1 MPIKTSVGGGKPGKP
16 WGKTSAPGG
25 PEAVFG
31 KLRHLLKRGRRQ
43 EGAAAVEFA
52 LCIIPL
58 LLIVAG
64 IIDYGESWYMQSV
77 LATASRE
84 GARYATRYQTD
95 SVTGQRLLPSNLD
108 PSVVSW
114 VTTNYVSLLPT
125 DANLSVTPGGAGYT
139 TGTAGAPVSVTVA
152 AQKTWFFLNYFLP
165 TLTNPQPLSSTTVM
179 ACE

>member
-1 MPIKTSVGGGKPGKP
+1 MPINTSVEGRQAGETLGNDL
-16 WGKTSAPGG
+16 APGG
-25 PEAVFG
+25 PELVFG
-31 KLRHLLKRGRRQ
+31 KLRHLLQRGRRS

-95 SVTGQRLLPSNLD
+95 SGTGQRLLPNNLN
-108 PSVVSW
+108 PTVVAW

-125 DANLSVTPGGAGYT
+125 DANLSVTPGGAGFT
-139 TGTAGAPVSVTVA
+139 TGTAGNPVSVTVA
-152 AQKTWFFLNYFLP
+152 AQKTWFILNYFLP
-165 TLTNPQPLSSTTVM
+165 SLTNPQPLSSTTVM